1 MAESKRSKGKEL
13 ARIMYMSGQTITDI
27 SESIEVSRVTVTKW
41 CKEGMWNQQR
51 TAMSVTRPE
60 LVNKIL
66 EAISTLLNEATEL
79 KTAKEMS
86 GFCDQLIKLSAA
98 ATKLDDKKTD
108 IVSTVDICI
117 AFGRWI
123 EARMSMDKEVTPEL
137 VKLINKY
144 QNLYLNERFNMNR
157 S

>member
-1 MAESKRSKGKEL
+1 MAEKRRSKGKEL
-13 ARIMYMSGQTITDI
+13 ARMMYMSGQTLTAI
-27 SESIEVSRVTVTKW
+27 SDAIEVSRVTLTKW
-41 CKEGMWNQQR
+41 SKEGMWNEQR
-51 TAMSVTRPE
+51 TALSVTRPE

-66 EAISTLLNEATEL
+66 ETISALLDEASEL
-79 KTAKEMS
+79 STAKEMS

-108 IVSTVDICI
+108 LLSTVDLSI

-123 EARMSMDKEVTPEL
+123 EARMSVDKEVTPDV

-144 QNLYLNERFNMNR
+144 QNLYLSERFNTNQ

>member
-1 MAESKRSKGKEL
+1 MAEKKRGKGKEL
-13 ARIMYMSGQTITDI
+13 ARIMYMSGQNITDI
-27 SESIEVSRVTVTKW
+27 SDAIEVSRMTVTRWSKD
-41 CKEGMWNQQR
+41 GMWSQQR

-66 EAISTLLNEATEL
+66 EAIGTLLDEASGV

-98 ATKLDDKKTD
+98 ATKLDNNKTD
-108 IVSTVDICI
+108 IVSTVDVCI
-117 AFGRWI
+117 AFGQWI
-123 EARMSMDKEVTPEL
+123 EARMAVDKEVTPDV

-144 QNLYLNERFNMNR
+144 QNLYLNERFNMSR

>member
-1 MAESKRSKGKEL
+1 MAENKRIKGKEL

-27 SESIEVSRVTVTKW
+27 SAAIEVSRVTVTKW
-41 CKEGMWNQQR
+41 CKDGMWQQQK
-51 TAMSVTRPE
+51 TAMSITRPE

-66 EAISTLLNEATEL
+66 EAISTLLNEAAEL

-98 ATKLDDKKTD
+98 ATKLDDKKAD

-117 AFGRWI
+117 AFGRWM
-123 EARMSMDKEVTPEL
+123 ELRMSTDKEVTPEV

-144 QNLYLNERFNMNR
+144 QNLYLNERFNMNQ